1 MNQSSTPKQLIFN
14 DNSRKALQEGVNKLA
29 DAVRVTIGPKG
40 RNVVIK
46 QNIGAPLI
54 TNDGV
59 TIAKAIE
66 LPDPFEDMGAQL
78 VKEVASQ
85 TNDTAGDGT
94 TTATV
99 LAQAMINRGIECIEE
114 SQANPVLLRNG
125 MQKAAEFAVAELKQ
139 QAKPINNKE
148 EIAQVATIS
157 SADPMIGD
165 LIAEA
170 MEIVGKDG
178 VVALEE
184 SKTMNTTL
192 DTVRG
197 MQFDRGLISNCMA
210 QDQDKLQTEF
220 SNPYILVTDHKISF
234 ISSILPVLEQVIQK
248 AQPLL
253 IISEDVEGEALSTLV
268 VNTMRGTMNVVA
280 VKAPGFGARRKA
292 LLEDIAI
299 MTGAN
304 YISADK
310 AQSLEEIRIEDLGT
324 ASSTK
329 ITKDNTTIVDG
340 GGNQDLIAERAKAIK
355 DQIENS
361 DQSDYEKEKLQER
374 LAKLTGGVAVVKV
387 GAATEVEMKERKLR
401 IEDALNATKAAV
413 QEGIVAGGG
422 TALHSLYDK
431 TVKFAETIADEDERQ
446 GALIVAQAMLAPA
459 TQIAYNAGKDAK
471 DILIQADMARTKEN
485 NVSIGYDAYTDKFVD
500 MVEYGIIDP
509 VKVTRTALQNA
520 TSIAGVFLTTEC
532 AIA

>member
-1 MNQSSTPKQLIFN
+1 MNNTSMPRQLIFN
-14 DNSRKALQEGVNKLA
+14 ENSRKALQQGVNVLA

-40 RNVVIK
+40 RNVVIR
-46 QNIGAPLI
+46 QQIGAPLI

-59 TIAKAIE
+59 TIAKSIE
-66 LPDPFEDMGAQL
+66 LEDPFENMGAQL

-85 TNDTAGDGT
+85 TNDIAGDGT

-99 LAQAMINRGIECIEE
+99 LAQAMINSGIELIEE
-114 SQANPVLLRNG
+114 TGANPVLIRNG
-125 MQKAAEFAVAELKQ
+125 MQKAVDFIVTELK
-139 QAKPINNKE
+139 ALSKPINNKE

-157 SADPMIGD
+157 SADSMIGD

-170 MEIVGKDG
+170 METVGKDG
-178 VVALEE
+178 VIALEE

-192 DTVRG
+192 ETVKG
-197 MQFDRGLISNCMA
+197 MQFDRGMISNYMA

-220 SNPYILVTDHKISF
+220 INPYVLVTDHKINF
-234 ISSILPVLEQVIQK
+234 ISSILPVLEQVMQSGK
-248 AQPLL
+248 PLL
-253 IISEDVEGEALSTLV
+253 IIAEDVEGEALSTLV

-280 VKAPGFGARRKA
+280 VKAPGFGNRRKA

-304 YISADK
+304 YISIDK
-310 AQSLEEIRIEDLGT
+310 AQSLEEIRLDDLGT
-324 ASSTK
+324 ASSIK
-329 ITKDNTTIVDG
+329 ITRDNTTIVDG

-374 LAKLTGGVAVVKV
+374 LAKLTGGVAVIKV

-422 TALHSLYDK
+422 TALNSLYTKAIEFVNTLELQDEK
-431 TVKFAETIADEDERQ
+431 RGAD
-446 GALIVAQAMLAPA
+446 IVANAMIAPI
-459 TQIAYNAGKDAK
+459 TQIAYNAGKDPSQI
-471 DILIQADMARTKEN
+471 ILDLYDLSTDNKN
-485 NVSIGYDAYTDKFVD
+485 IGYDAYNDKYVD
-500 MVEYGIIDP
+500 MIEQGVIDP

-520 TSIAGVFLTTEC
+520 ASIAGVFLTTEC
-532 AIA
+532 AIV

>member
-1 MNQSSTPKQLIFN
+1 MNNTSMPRQLIFN
-14 DNSRKALQEGVNKLA
+14 ENSRKALQQGVNVLA

-40 RNVVIK
+40 RNVVIR
-46 QNIGAPLI
+46 QQIGAPLI

-59 TIAKAIE
+59 TIAKSIE
-66 LPDPFEDMGAQL
+66 LEDPFENMGAQL

-85 TNDTAGDGT
+85 TNDIAGDGT

-99 LAQAMINRGIECIEE
+99 LAQAMINSGIELIEE
-114 SQANPVLLRNG
+114 TGANPVLIRNG
-125 MQKAAEFAVAELKQ
+125 MQKAVDFIVTELK
-139 QAKPINNKE
+139 ALSKPINNKE

-157 SADPMIGD
+157 SADSMIGD

-170 MEIVGKDG
+170 METVGKDG
-178 VVALEE
+178 VIALEE

-192 DTVRG
+192 ETVKG
-197 MQFDRGLISNCMA
+197 MQFDRGMISNYMA

-220 SNPYILVTDHKISF
+220 INPYVLVTDHKINF
-234 ISSILPVLEQVIQK
+234 ISSILPVLEQVMQSGK
-248 AQPLL
+248 PLL
-253 IISEDVEGEALSTLV
+253 IIAEDVEGEALSTLV

-280 VKAPGFGARRKA
+280 VKAPGFGNRRKA

-304 YISADK
+304 YISIDK
-310 AQSLEEIRIEDLGT
+310 AQSLEEIRLDDLGT
-324 ASSTK
+324 ASSIK
-329 ITKDNTTIVDG
+329 ITRDNTTIVDG

-374 LAKLTGGVAVVKV
+374 LAKLTGGVAVIKV

-422 TALHSLYDK
+422 TALNSLYTKAIEFVNTLELQDEK
-431 TVKFAETIADEDERQ
+431 RGAD
-446 GALIVAQAMLAPA
+446 IVANAMIAPI
-459 TQIAYNAGKDAK
+459 TQIAYNAGKDPSQI
-471 DILIQADMARTKEN
+471 ILDLYDLNTDNKN
-485 NVSIGYDAYTDKFVD
+485 IGYDAYNDKYVD
-500 MVEYGIIDP
+500 MIEQGVIDP

-520 TSIAGVFLTTEC
+520 ASIAGVFLTTEC
-532 AIA
+532 AIV